1 MEDHKMRKL
10 MLIAAT
16 GLFAMSFAA
25 TASAEC
31 LGHKDRVAD
40 TSTESGPVV
49 AGTSA
54 STKIIKSG
62 S

>member
-1 MEDHKMRKL
+1 MRKL
-10 MLIAAT
+10 MLIAAA

-40 TSTESGPVV
+40 TSIETGPVV
-49 AGTSA
+49 ADSAA
-54 STKIIKSG
+54 STKKIIKSG

>member
-1 MEDHKMRKL
+1 MEDREMRKL
-10 MLIAAT
+10 TLIVAA
-16 GLFAMSFAA
+16 GLLAMSFAA

-40 TSTESGPVV
+40 TSTETGSTV
-49 AGTSA
+49 AES
-54 STKIIKSG
+54 STATTKTKSG